1 MLALV
6 SRLRHVTLLRYLGA
20 SVIALGADM
29 GSFLTLLAIGAAPGP
44 AAAAAYSLGIVVH
57 WLLSSRTVFAQGVA
71 RRGPERTRQKA
82 MFVISAL
89 IGLAL
94 TTATVTTGAALS
106 LDPRLAKL
114 AAIGL
119 SFTVTW
125 LLREKLVFR
134 SASAC
139 AASCAGAPE

>member
-1 MLALV
+1 MLARV
-6 SRLRHVTLLRYLGA
+6 SRLRHVTLVRYLGA

-29 GSFLTLLAIGAAPGP
+29 GSFLTLLAIGTAPGP

-57 WLLSSRTVFAQGVA
+57 WLLSSRTVFAAGVA
-71 RRGPERTRQKA
+71 SRGPERTRQKA

-94 TTATVTTGAALS
+94 TTATVTVGAALGA
-106 LDPRLAKL
+106 DPRLAKL
-114 AAIGL
+114 AAIAI
-119 SFTVTW
+119 SFTTTW

-134 SASAC
+134 PAS
-139 AASCAGAPE
+139 GATALGGSPE